1 MVVVIQRVNFASC
14 EVDSKIVSNIN
25 KGLLLFVGFSK
36 EDNKTICEKL
46 SKKLLNL
53 RIFED
58 ENGKMNKSIFQVNG
72 SILVISQFTLTA
84 NILNGN
90 RPSFD
95 TCMNPNDAKQ
105 LYEYF
110 IKILKEQNLNIQQGV
125 FGEYMKINLLN
136 DGPVTFILDSNDL

>member
-1 MVVVIQRVNFASC
+1 MIVVIQRVNFASC
-14 EVDSKIVSNIN
+14 EVDDKIVSQIN
-25 KGLLLFVGFSK
+25 KGLLIFVGFSK
-36 EDNKTICEKL
+36 EDNKSICEKL

-58 ENGKMNKSIFQVNG
+58 ENGKMNKNIFQVNG

-95 TCMNPNDAKQ
+95 TCMNPKDAKE
-105 LYEYF
+105 LYDYF
-110 IKILKEQNLNIQQGV
+110 INILKDHNINIQQGV
-125 FGEYMKINLLN
+125 FGEYMKINLIN
-136 DGPVTFILDSNDL
+136 DGPVTFVLNSCNL